1 MPQATIDKRNLR
13 YDQVHAKGGVALMEA
28 AASKA
33 AQDVGHAL
41 QVWPD
46 SVNAFTGHFNDVK
59 PSGAPALM
67 AAHAGPPP
75 TDGDLIHRAKSYVQS
90 IRGAIGFAAAA
101 PVEFEADP
109 KVVRTSSDKRIV
121 SLQQTVNG
129 IEVWGMEPKV
139 WFKPDGSVERFVGDT
154 VSLPPSLPTEP
165 EVAVETALLA
175 AARAAAQ
182 AIKKTDALGETFT
195 LPRIDIA
202 GWTPAVTGRD
212 TRAARTTAFDNGPFE
227 DVAPA
232 SLVYFYMGE
241 RTRLAWRFVIA
252 REFHAAQYLI
262 LVDAE
267 EQADGAPEI
276 LYMRDQTSAAAQPV
290 TAISGNVFRHNPNEG
305 NMTRVDFP
313 LALAEY
319 PLQAPA
325 GMPQGFPLPWTA
337 LANGMVATVGNNVIA
352 VNGTT
357 KQPYA
362 VQPGGN
368 QARFEPSQDTPE
380 QYVTNIFYFCNYMH
394 DFFMMLG
401 FDEENGNFQ
410 QTNVSGRGRGADP
423 VRAFAHPGQVFGI
436 ANMATRA
443 DGQAG
448 VMNMGLFAAT
458 GRHTANDADVVFHE
472 FCHGVSNR
480 LVGGLHDAQ
489 GLNEDQSLS
498 MGEGWGDF
506 FALSIRNHGAATE
519 RVVTGSYV
527 TNNPAGIRQKPY
539 DDQYPGKFG
548 DIGKGAGQVA
558 GAPDVDYR
566 EIHNVGE
573 IWCATLMHLL
583 RAMTTAVGDKSRAYQ
598 LTWQAVVDGMKL
610 TPKNPSFLAARDAI
624 LSAFAAM
631 KGRQVTNAEAPI
643 VQQAAWSAFAKF
655 GMGFNASCPNATLDG
670 CQGDGSMPPAGW
682 ED

>member
-13 YDQVHAKGGVALMEA
+13 YNQLQAKGGLAPMQA

-33 AQDVGHAL
+33 AQDVGHPL

-46 SVNAFTGHFNDVK
+46 SVNTFTGHFNDVK
-59 PSGAPALM
+59 PSGAPALVR
-67 AAHAGPPP
+67 AQAGPPP
-75 TDGDLIHRAKSYVQS
+75 SDGDLIHRAKSYVQS
-90 IRGAIGFAAAA
+90 IGGAIGFAAAA
-101 PVEFEADP
+101 PVEFEADS
-109 KVVRTSSDKRIV
+109 KVARTSGDKRIV

-165 EVAVETALLA
+165 KVSAEAALLA
-175 AARAAAQ
+175 AARAAAESTE
-182 AIKKTDALGETFT
+182 KTDAIGQKFT
-195 LPRIDIA
+195 LPRLDVA
-202 GWTPAVTGRD
+202 GWTPVVTGREN
-212 TRAARTTAFDNGPFE
+212 RAARTTAFDNGPFE
-227 DVAPA
+227 DVSTA
-232 SLVYFYMGE
+232 SLVYFYMGD
-241 RTRLAWRFVIA
+241 RTRLAWRVVIA

-267 EQADGAPEI
+267 GSANGAPEI
-276 LYMRDQTSAAAQPV
+276 LYMRDQTSAATQSG
-290 TAISGNVFRHNPNEG
+290 TAISANVFRHNPDEG
-305 NMTRVDFP
+305 NVTRVDFP
-313 LALAEY
+313 VALTEY
-319 PLQAPA
+319 PLQPPA
-325 GMPQGFPLPWTA
+325 DLPKGFPLPWTEV
-337 LANGMVATVGNNVIA
+337 ANGQVATVGNNVLGL
-352 VNGTT
+352 NGTT
-357 KQPYA
+357 RQPYT
-362 VQPGGN
+362 VQASGN
-368 QARFEPSQDTPE
+368 TARFEPSQNTPE

-394 DFFMMLG
+394 DFFLLLG

-410 QTNVSGRGRGADP
+410 VKNVTGRGRGADP
-423 VRAFAHPGQVFGI
+423 IHAFAHPHAVYGT

-443 DGQAG
+443 DGQVG
-448 VMNMGLFAAT
+448 VMNMGLVAST

-480 LVGGLHDAQ
+480 LVGGLRDAQ

-506 FALSIRNHGAATE
+506 FALSIRNHSAATE

-527 TNNPAGIRQKPY
+527 TSNPRGIRQAPY
-539 DDQYPGKFG
+539 DDHYPGTFG
-548 DIGKGAGQVA
+548 DIGKGLGQVA
-558 GAPDVDYR
+558 GAPNVSYQ
-566 EIHNVGE
+566 EIHDVGE

-583 RAMTTAVGDKSRAYQ
+583 RTVTAAIGDKPRAYQ

-610 TPKNPSFLAARDAI
+610 TPKNPTFLVARDAI

-631 KGRQVTNAEAPI
+631 KGKQITNAESPA
-643 VQQAAWSAFAKF
+643 VQQAAWGAFARF
-655 GMGFNASCPNATLDG
+655 GMGFNASCPNTTLDG
-670 CQGDGSMPPAGW
+670 CQGDNSMPPAGW